1 MVSKTYSMPFEMMR
15 AVSDRADD
23 EDVSD
28 AEIVRRAIAEYI
40 DEVDHDPR

>member
-1 MVSKTYSMPFEMMR
+1 MPFEMMR
-15 AVSDRADD
+15 AVRDRADD

-40 DEVDHDPR
+40 DGVDHDPT